1 MRADQIAER
10 LHARSAGPERW
21 RGKCPVHGG
30 KSATSLSLTRGEAG
44 RTLVR
49 CWSGCTVESICAAV
63 GLRMADLFEHDAPR
77 KPASPELKSVR
88 KVLDDLWPRLTPTER
103 AVMVPVIIR
112 TSAKN
117 LDAAIA
123 EGLARAVEC
132 QEIVQIAMIE
142 ENE

>member
-1 MRADQIAER
+1 
-10 LHARSAGPERW
+10 
-21 RGKCPVHGG
+21 
-30 KSATSLSLTRGEAG
+30 
-44 RTLVR
+44 
-49 CWSGCTVESICAAV
+49 
-63 GLRMADLFEHDAPR
+63 MADLFEHDAPR